1 MAEDILQW
9 EMFFSF
15 RVSIVAKL
23 LDRRLARLVGDQFG
37 LAVAEYRVLAQI
49 ATWPK
54 STVRAISAR
63 TFVDKAQV
71 SRAVAVLEQQ
81 DLIARVTPS
90 SDRRSPVFTATRA
103 GRALMNRII
112 PLREAQERELV
123 ARLGRVRADALSD
136 SMQQL
141 IDWLAEPMADGEPE
155 PTASQRRQAIRNDRV
170 ARSKARTGP

>member
-1 MAEDILQW
+1 MRGNNRSVNIDVVARQTMTNVPSSRRPMAAEDILQW
-9 EMFFSF
+9 ETFFSF

-49 ATWPK
+49 TMWPK

-81 DLIARVTPS
+81 DLIARATPS
-90 SDRRSPVFTATRA
+90 SDRRSPVFTATRG
-103 GRALMNRII
+103 GRALMNRIV
-112 PLREAQERELV
+112 PLRQAQE
-123 ARLGRVRADALSD
+123 
-136 SMQQL
+136 
-141 IDWLAEPMADGEPE
+141 
-155 PTASQRRQAIRNDRV
+155 
-170 ARSKARTGP
+170 